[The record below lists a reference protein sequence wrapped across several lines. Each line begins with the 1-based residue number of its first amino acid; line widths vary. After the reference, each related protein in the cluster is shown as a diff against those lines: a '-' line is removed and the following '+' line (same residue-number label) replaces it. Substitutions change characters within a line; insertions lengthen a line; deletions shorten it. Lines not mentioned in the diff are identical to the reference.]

1 MNITKSVKSLIC
13 LMLAL
18 VMGMTSTGLT
28 ACNKTSESSD
38 WKATEAESVSLG
50 IDVAKSEG
58 HYTVTL
64 THDSDVFVD
73 KVSAEN
79 IKIEGIYLNETDASQ
94 ESTEPI
100 YTSDTIT
107 AFQVERESA
116 KKLVITFDAT
126 TDYTLMIVAV
136 HKSAMSNKKFGDAYW
151 REGFEVYLPPSVSI
165 VGEFTVYDQNPTL
178 NIVLENTTF
187 SDNLTADMVVLD
199 GAFRGI
205 TVTDVTGN
213 EQNVTVTTTGMINDK
228 TVHGKV
234 TLKAEATRCGSPLDA
249 FTTVKPVGA
258 AVIPESYRLV
268 DGNLEFR
275 VEFGNIALTADKA
288 VLAEAITAEELDIN
302 VKEIGTDYAVLTIA
316 TDAATVDEAL
326 GTIGRVSFS
335 IAGSALS
342 TDKDAVLFISATT
355 AELRFT
361 VDYVSLENDKY
372 RAEGTFYAL
381 YGNMEEL
388 SAADLTFGGD
398 FAGATVESL
407 DKRTSSYS
415 LVFTFPPPYEG
426 FDLETCELNGTLT
439 VEEGKIKNL
448 WGTNGNNA
456 CSYTYVYDDMDKD
469 LGDFV
474 AAIGNFASVADTT
487 KLSTI
492 GRVASGIGGVAN
504 VANGVFTIL
513 QMTGVI
519 QDSTDRK
526 LEEIKQAVEA
536 VSKKIDNL
544 SDKIDSLGKQVGG
557 SIGKISNKIDE
568 NTHIAVCGF
577 WRDYM
582 GTYVGRLQTV
592 LSDYEENYRANV
604 VRFLNDPAD
613 TEIMIY
619 VDSKGNITIPGV
631 SNKRSPDGDVID
643 KIYIYT
649 GNAEEVSALVEEMI
663 KGGTLEDNYRTLKN
677 GYDEALEEGFQSRNL
692 LSVKSIVRI
701 NDASKTVP
709 DTKPTPSQ
717 LYYGLTLS
725 FAKDALDKVGIQNVL
740 NAYTAFCYRLGG
752 GGDTS
757 PDGLKAAR
765 NYIDDFYTMMTL
777 YYNFYSEAEN
787 DIKLMRAYLQSLSIK
802 ARGLAAFAQ
811 EYTTQ
816 TTIVSDATAAIN
828 KTLAKKVMGEDVEL
842 VCPFDWEDML
852 RAHPVWNSAFSF
864 VTGKRIWTHVHTAYY
879 KWLYTASPSE
889 LISEDEI
896 RLIYHRYK
904 KLKDAG
910 ITKAND
916 FFEYLCGKRANTI
929 LSYTDGNRR
938 IALTSKRGFFST
950 DDRLSLYATN
960 LKKKEY
966 PGANY
971 FKDGQLNTLDCSGKR
986 EKQYYSYLER
996 ADTTFI
1002 TLNGEV
1008 ETVLSSASGF
1018 YIEKHGYWKNDEIW
1032 QFDRNFIGESGIYL
1046 LCY

>member
-1 MNITKSVKSLIC
+1 
-13 LMLAL
+13 MLAL

-126 TDYTLMIVAV
+126 TDYTLMTVVV
-136 HKSAMSNKKFGDAYW
+136 HKSAMSNKMFGDAYW
-151 REGFEVYLPPSVSI
+151 REGSEVYLPPSVSI

-205 TVTDVTGN
+205 TVTGVTGN
-213 EQNVTVTTTGMINDK
+213 EQNVTVTTTGTINDK

-302 VKEIGTDYAVLTIA
+302 VKEVGTDYAVLTIA

-326 GTIGRVSFS
+326 GAIGRVSFS

-355 AELRFT
+355 AELRFA

-388 SAADLTFGGD
+388 TAADLTFGGD
-398 FAGATVESL
+398 FADANVESL

-415 LVFTFPPPYEG
+415 LVFMFDSPYEG

-439 VEEGKIKNL
+439 VAEGKIKNL

-456 CSYTYVYDDMDKD
+456 CSYTYVYDDMDKE
-469 LGDFV
+469 LGDFIDATGKFV
-474 AAIGNFASVADTT
+474 GAFDSNLSNIGKAASA
-487 KLSTI
+487 
-492 GRVASGIGGVAN
+492 IGGVAG

-513 QMTGVI
+513 KMTGVI
-519 QDSTDRK
+519 EDSTDRK
-526 LEEIKQAVEA
+526 LEEIKQAVDMISSKVDGLTEKLSA
-536 VSKKIDNL
+536 LGNELKSSIADVGSKVDKAIYTNVSGGWNAYVKTD
-544 SDKIDSLGKQVGG
+544 VGNMQ
-557 SIGKISNKIDE
+557 KMISE
-568 NTHIAVCGF
+568 
-577 WRDYM
+577 
-582 GTYVGRLQTV
+582 
-592 LSDYEENYRANV
+592 YEEHFRTSI
-604 VRFLNDPAD
+604 VRFLNNDPNNPAV
-613 TEIMIY
+613 IKIY
-619 VDSKGNITIPGV
+619 VDSDGNVTLPGITV
-631 SNKRSPDGDVID
+631 NFSPEGKSID
-643 KIYIYT
+643 TIYT
-649 GNAEEVSALVEEMI
+649 YMGNKAEVSALAEEMI
-663 KGGTLEDNYRTLKN
+663 KSGTFGKDRHSLNN
-677 GYDEALEEGFQSRNL
+677 GFDLALYEGFENRNL
-692 LSVKSIVRI
+692 LDLIDVRI
-701 NDASKTVP
+701 INKKEGQGDSGAELTRA
-709 DTKPTPSQ
+709 Q
-717 LYYGLTLS
+717 LYYGMINC
-725 FAKDALDKVGIQNVL
+725 FAKAALDRIGAQNVL
-740 NAYTAFCYRLGG
+740 NAYKDFCYHLGYKDVQAG
-752 GGDTS
+752 MS
-757 PDGLKAAR
+757 H
-765 NYIDDFYTMMTL
+765 IDCFYTMLTFF
-777 YYNFYSEAEN
+777 YNFYDEAEN
-787 DIKLMRAYLQSLSIK
+787 DIKLMRAYLDAFSIK
-802 ARGLAAFAQ
+802 AFHLAAFAQ
-811 EYTTQ
+811 AYATNPTT
-816 TTIVSDATAAIN
+816 VVDDATTALGNA
-828 KTLAKKVMGEDVEL
+828 LKKKAPGEDVEL
-842 VCPFDWEDML
+842 PTPKWPYINV
-852 RAHPVWNSAFSF
+852 RRAFSF
-864 VTGKRIWTHVHTAYY
+864 VAGRKIWVFPQATGHSLFDYIPNKNEVLSKEQVKQIQN
-879 KWLYTASPSE
+879 
-889 LISEDEI
+889 
-896 RLIYHRYK
+896 RYK
-904 KLKDAG
+904 SLKKIG
-910 ITKAND
+910 ITEAES
-916 FFEYLCGKRANTI
+916 FFVYLCGDTLESI
-929 LSYTDGNRR
+929 LEESGWGETRVAIDSVESSFKPDG
-938 IALTSKRGFFST
+938 S
-950 DDRLSLYATN
+950 LSLYAYYN
-960 LKKKEY
+960 MEKSKY
-966 PGANY
+966 PGASY
-971 FKDGQLNTLDCSGKR
+971 FTERKLNKIDCSGKR
-986 EKQYYSYLER
+986 EEQYYSNLKR
-996 ADTTFI
+996 IDTTFLDD
-1002 TLNGEV
+1002 TGTF
-1008 ETVLSSASGF
+1008 ETVLTYAEGK
-1018 YIEKHGYWKNDEIW
+1018 YDEAHGSWTYNEHWKFFRHYYE
-1032 QFDRNFIGESGIYL
+1032 GSSGIYL

>member
-1 MNITKSVKSLIC
+1 
-13 LMLAL
+13 MLAL

-64 THDSDVFVD
+64 THDSDVFGD

-79 IKIEGIYLNETDASQ
+79 IKIEGIYLNETDAPQ

-116 KKLVITFDAT
+116 RKLVITFDAT

-205 TVTDVTGN
+205 TVTGVTGN
-213 EQNVTVTTTGMINDK
+213 EQNVTVTTTGTINDK

-234 TLKAEATRCGSPLDA
+234 TLKAEATRCGSSLDA

-258 AVIPESYRLV
+258 AVIPESYRLA

-355 AELRFT
+355 AELRFA

-388 SAADLTFGGD
+388 TAADLTFGGD
-398 FAGATVESL
+398 FADANVESL

-415 LVFTFPPPYEG
+415 LVFMFDSPYEG

-439 VEEGKIKNL
+439 VAEGKIKNL

-456 CSYTYVYDDMDKD
+456 CSYTYVYDDMDKE
-469 LGDFV
+469 LGDFIDATGKFV
-474 AAIGNFASVADTT
+474 GAFDSNLSNIGKAASA
-487 KLSTI
+487 
-492 GRVASGIGGVAN
+492 IGGVAG

-513 QMTGVI
+513 KMTGVI
-519 QDSTDRK
+519 EDSTDRK
-526 LEEIKQAVEA
+526 LEEIKQAVDMISSKVDGLTEKLSA
-536 VSKKIDNL
+536 LGNELKSSIADVGSKVDKAIYTNVSGGWNAYVKTD
-544 SDKIDSLGKQVGG
+544 VGNMQ
-557 SIGKISNKIDE
+557 KMISE
-568 NTHIAVCGF
+568 
-577 WRDYM
+577 
-582 GTYVGRLQTV
+582 
-592 LSDYEENYRANV
+592 YEEHFRTSI
-604 VRFLNDPAD
+604 VRFLNNDPNNPAV
-613 TEIMIY
+613 IKIY
-619 VDSKGNITIPGV
+619 VDSDGNVTLPGITV
-631 SNKRSPDGDVID
+631 NFSPEGKSID
-643 KIYIYT
+643 TIYT
-649 GNAEEVSALVEEMI
+649 YMGNKAEVSALAEEMI
-663 KGGTLEDNYRTLKN
+663 KSGTFGKDRHSLNN
-677 GYDEALEEGFQSRNL
+677 GFDLALYEGFENRNL
-692 LSVKSIVRI
+692 LDLIDVRI
-701 NDASKTVP
+701 INKKEGQGDSGAELTRA
-709 DTKPTPSQ
+709 Q
-717 LYYGLTLS
+717 LYYGMINC
-725 FAKDALDKVGIQNVL
+725 FAKAALDRIGAQNVL
-740 NAYTAFCYRLGG
+740 NAYKDFCYHLGYKDVQAG
-752 GGDTS
+752 MS
-757 PDGLKAAR
+757 H
-765 NYIDDFYTMMTL
+765 IDCFYTMLTFF
-777 YYNFYSEAEN
+777 YNFYDEAEN
-787 DIKLMRAYLQSLSIK
+787 DIKLMRAYLDAFSIK
-802 ARGLAAFAQ
+802 AFHLAAFAQ
-811 EYTTQ
+811 AYATNPTT
-816 TTIVSDATAAIN
+816 VVDDATTALGNA
-828 KTLAKKVMGEDVEL
+828 LKKKAPGEDVEL
-842 VCPFDWEDML
+842 PTPKWPYINV
-852 RAHPVWNSAFSF
+852 RRAFSF
-864 VTGKRIWTHVHTAYY
+864 VAGRKIWVFPQATGHSLFDYIPNKNEVLSKEQVKQIQN
-879 KWLYTASPSE
+879 
-889 LISEDEI
+889 
-896 RLIYHRYK
+896 RYK
-904 KLKDAG
+904 SLKKIG
-910 ITKAND
+910 ITEAES
-916 FFEYLCGKRANTI
+916 FFVYLCGDTLESI
-929 LSYTDGNRR
+929 LEESGWGETRVAIDSVESSFKPDG
-938 IALTSKRGFFST
+938 S
-950 DDRLSLYATN
+950 LSLYAYYN
-960 LKKKEY
+960 MEKSKY
-966 PGANY
+966 PGASY
-971 FKDGQLNTLDCSGKR
+971 FTERKLNKIDCSGKR
-986 EKQYYSYLER
+986 EEQYYSNLKR
-996 ADTTFI
+996 IDTTFLDD
-1002 TLNGEV
+1002 TGTF
-1008 ETVLSSASGF
+1008 ETVLTYAEGK
-1018 YIEKHGYWKNDEIW
+1018 YDEAHGSWTYNEHWKFFRHYYE
-1032 QFDRNFIGESGIYL
+1032 GSSGIYL